1 MAKVKGWLELYLWMN
16 NSQETD
22 LNSSTQE
29 RKCMN
34 KDKIKILHD
43 CKATILYS
51 VPFNKEKK

>member
-16 NSQETD
+16 NSQQTD
-22 LNSSTQE
+22 TDSSASA
-29 RKCMN
+29 RKYLN

-51 VPFNKEKK
+51 VPLNKEKK